1 MFESP
6 CSAEKG
12 IFCIYFCVTGV
23 VVTAKTLMMLI
34 KLRHSNRLVWVLLLL
49 GGVLIFSLFLASA
62 FGAVNISLSNV
73 LKMALNK
80 VAMFNFPPTWRAVDE
95 TIIFQIRLP
104 GIVGAALVGAALA
117 TAGVLFQG
125 LLRNPMADPYI
136 IGTSAGAALGAT
148 IAMTLPINLAFLGFG
163 LVPVAAFVGA
173 LATVTLVYN
182 LARVGSRTPII
193 SMLLAGFVVSALLA
207 AVMAFMM
214 SISDRLGLNLHSVYS
229 FLMGHISVTGWG
241 QIMVIAP
248 LIIGGIIGARFF
260 AFHLNAFS
268 LGEEGA
274 AYLGVEVE
282 RDKIL
287 ILALGSLLTASAVS
301 ISGLIGFV
309 GLVVPHAVRLSLG
322 PDHRLLLP
330 ASALAGAAFVVIADL
345 LARVLLA
352 PVLIPVGVVTAI
364 VGAPFFLYLLRH
376 GRREYAF

>member
-1 MFESP
+1 
-6 CSAEKG
+6 
-12 IFCIYFCVTGV
+12 
-23 VVTAKTLMMLI
+23 MLT
-34 KLRHSNRLVWVLLLL
+34 KPRRGNRIILILLLL
-49 GGVLIFSLFLASA
+49 GGGLVIASLLATA
-62 FGAVNISLSNV
+62 FGAVNIPLPDI

-80 VAMFNFPPTWRAVDE
+80 VAVFDFQSTWRAVDE

-104 GIVGAALVGAALA
+104 RVIGGALVGAALA

-163 LVPVAAFVGA
+163 LVPAAAFIGA
-173 LATVTLVYN
+173 LATVILVYN
-182 LARVGSRTPII
+182 LARVGGKTPII

-214 SISDRLGLNLHSVYS
+214 SMSDRFGLNLHSVYS
-229 FLMGHISVTGWG
+229 FLMGHISVTSWG
-241 QIMVIAP
+241 QIAIIAP
-248 LIIGGIIGARFF
+248 LVIGGIIGARFF

-268 LGEEGA
+268 LGEESA
-274 AYLGVEVE
+274 AYLGIEIE

-287 ILALGSLLTASAVS
+287 ILALGSLLTAAAVS

-322 PDHRLLLP
+322 PDHRFLLP
-330 ASALAGAAFVVIADL
+330 ASALVGAAFLVIADL
-345 LARVLLA
+345 LARILLA
-352 PVLIPVGVVTAI
+352 PVEIPVGVITAI
-364 VGAPFFLYLLRH
+364 IGAPFFIYLLRH
-376 GRREYAF
+376 ARKEYAF